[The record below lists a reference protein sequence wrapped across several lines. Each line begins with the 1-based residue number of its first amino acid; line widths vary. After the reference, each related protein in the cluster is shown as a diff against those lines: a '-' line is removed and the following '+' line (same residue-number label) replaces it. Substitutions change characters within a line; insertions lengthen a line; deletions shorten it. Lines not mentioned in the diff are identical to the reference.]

1 MTALGDLVGRCDL
14 VWRGRQFDRFC
25 QWFMPY
31 DLVYARELRHVWLWD
46 EWLGPGSTSASV
58 TRKTWRAGA
67 AATLGAA
74 TARRCA
80 GSCPPRLTGVIVIT
94 ADASTAA
101 TRKAALSVSAQKVPT
116 QPRQA
121 IDVVREHSDVGD
133 ESRDD
138 AQYAQ
143 VIAGRNVAGCRCST
157 PPWRRRRMRHQPHGS
172 VARDEGLGFVACAW
186 RNSGETRTASLT
198 HRRRFP

>member
-1 MTALGDLVGRCDL
+1 MTH
-14 VWRGRQFDRFC
+14 
-25 QWFMPY
+25 

-46 EWLGPGSTSASV
+46 EWLGPGSTSASFS
-58 TRKTWRAGA
+58 RKTWRAAA

-74 TARRCA
+74 TAYRCV
-80 GSCPPRLTGVIVIT
+80 GSCPPRRTGVVVIT
-94 ADASTAA
+94 ADESTAA
-101 TRKAALSVSAQKVPT
+101 TREAALSVGAQKVPT
-116 QPRQA
+116 LPRQA

-133 ESRDD
+133 EARDD

-143 VIAGRNVAGCRCST
+143 VIAGRSVAGRRCST
-157 PPWRRRRMRHQPHGS
+157 PPWRRRRMGHQPHGS

-186 RNSGETRTASLT
+186 RNAGETRTASLT